1 MNEGPTT
8 VGSIVAKIRAD
19 RAEWKAAVAQTKED
33 ARELGALRPDIHIND
48 NAAAVTAKMAA
59 TKAAV
64 DAVDG
69 STGKLAGTQGKV
81 TAAQTRLTAAMSA
94 ADTAYARAALAQMR
108 LNELE
113 EKGITTGSRYASAQL
128 ALSEAVKR
136 LDSANDKVTA
146 SELALAAARQAN
158 AAAADREAAATVKAN
173 EANKTSV
180 TRIGAIATA
189 VALLVPLLA
198 PVGAAT
204 IGLAGGFLGLGV
216 AGVAAL
222 FGINQEMKR
231 GSDVGQAYRSGLDS
245 LKGSLSGLAQTSAVA
260 MLGSFRRVIAETNA
274 AMPMLNTQTAQ
285 FSSLLGEAGAA
296 AYSGTIN
303 SLRVLNPLFLTAAVY
318 VRSLM
323 QGFQQWT
330 EGSGI
335 EKFGGYAL
343 SMLPKVTEALGAL
356 ASSIMHI
363 LEALAPLGTI
373 GLAVLTGVAETI
385 EAIPVDVLSQLIV
398 TLTWGAIGFKAW
410 GFVAPM
416 LSAIAVQMGAVGA
429 ATTIATGP
437 IGWIV
442 AGLSALAG
450 IFAVV
455 MANNSGATR
464 AMQDYTAAVDA
475 DTGAIGENVR
485 AKAAQKLIDDGVIDA
500 AKRLK
505 LSTQDVLEATLGN
518 AAAQKRLNDAMATGE
533 NGSEKQRAQLQRT
546 GLDLVDYSLAV
557 TTLTQGIDTNS
568 AAIKGQVDQYNDL
581 HGMLTQVTG
590 ASQAQQ
596 RADEAVAASLGISVG
611 ALQAARN
618 GQEDMKASTEKAT
631 AQMYYQNDAAGLL
644 RASLD
649 LLNGKTISAEQAQN
663 RFDSSLAN
671 MGAHIDKTGKDV
683 NRATTSLE
691 GMSAAAVANRGEL
704 ISSVQ
709 AAQDAAQ
716 AYRDNGASSDEARQ
730 KLIDMKTAI
739 IEHAVE
745 LGEDRDQVQAF
756 IDKLFQIPAQV
767 PKTKVEVDADEAK
780 AEIQG
785 LKRLLDGINRN
796 ISIAVQL
803 HGADNIATT
812 GGYKV
817 AFANGG
823 TARGLANG
831 GGGGTI
837 TGRGTAGSDSAG
849 TYRLAHGEEVV
860 GNVFGQAD
868 RNRALLKQIN
878 AGFTPSTSSITATP
892 APAVRERVVEQHF
905 HVAGV
910 QQEDPRVLGM
920 IVGGEVARALVG
932 VKAK

>member
-81 TAAQTRLTAAMSA
+81 AAAQTRLTAAMSA
-94 ADTAYARAALAQMR
+94 ADTAYARASLAQMR

-136 LDSANDKVTA
+136 LDSANDKVIA

-245 LKGSLSGLAQTSAVA
+245 LKGSLSGLSQTSAVA
-260 MLGSFRRVIAETNA
+260 MLGSFRRVVAETNA

-356 ASSIMHI
+356 TSSIMHI

-533 NGSEKQRAQLQRT
+533 NGSEKQRAQLQKT
-546 GLDLVDYSLAV
+546 GLDLVDYTLAV

-581 HGMLTQVTG
+581 HGMLSQVTG

-631 AQMYYQNDAAGLL
+631 AQMYLQNNAAGLL

-756 IDKLFQIPAQV
+756 IDKLFQIPAEV

-785 LKRLLDGINRN
+785 LKQLLDGINRN

-831 GGGGTI
+831 GGGTV
-837 TGRGTAGSDSAG
+837 TGPGTAGSDSAG

-868 RNRALLKQIN
+868 RNRTLLKQIN
-878 AGFTPSTSSITATP
+878 AGFTPSTTATP
-892 APAVRERVVEQHF
+892 APTAAPASTTVQVNVAVSVLKNEDPQIVGNQVGRGVKDAL
-905 HVAGV
+905 AGV
-910 QQEDPRVLGM
+910 KL
-920 IVGGEVARALVG
+920 
-932 VKAK
+932 

>member
-94 ADTAYARAALAQMR
+94 ADSAYARASLAQMR

-136 LDSANDKVTA
+136 LDSANDKVIA

-245 LKGSLSGLAQTSAVA
+245 LKGSLSGLSQTSAVA
-260 MLGSFRRVIAETNA
+260 MLGSFRRVVAETNA
-274 AMPMLNTQTAQ
+274 ALPMLNTQTAQ

-455 MANNSGATR
+455 MANNNAATK
-464 AMQDYTAAVDA
+464 AMQTYTAAVDA
-475 DTGAIGENVR
+475 DNGAIKENVR
-485 AKAAQKLIDDGVIDA
+485 LTAAKTLQDSGALDA
-500 AKRLK
+500 AKK
-505 LSTQDVLEATLGN
+505 LGITTQTLVNATLGN
-518 AAAQKRLNDAMATGE
+518 ANAQAAVNRVLNEGKGHADQMTDAAGRL
-533 NGSEKQRAQLQRT
+533 
-546 GLDLVDYSLAV
+546 GLSYMDYSVAV
-557 TTLTQGIDTNS
+557 NAVRIGMTDNA
-568 AAIKGQVDQYNDL
+568 AAISGQILAYNEL
-581 HGMLTQVTG
+581 HGAVGDTTA

-785 LKRLLDGINRN
+785 LKQLLDGINRN

-831 GGGGTI
+831 GGGTI

-849 TYRLAHGEEVV
+849 TYRLANGEEVV

-868 RNRALLKQIN
+868 RNRTLLKQIN
-878 AGFTPSTSSITATP
+878 AGFTPSPTSTTATP
-892 APAVRERVVEQHF
+892 APSVQERVVEQHF
-905 HVAGV
+905 HVTGV

>member
-81 TAAQTRLTAAMSA
+81 ATAQTRLTAAMSA
-94 ADTAYARAALAQMR
+94 ADSAYARASLAQMR

-113 EKGITTGSRYASAQL
+113 EKGITTGARYASAQL
-128 ALSEAVKR
+128 TLSEALKR

-146 SELALAAARQAN
+146 SELALAAARQVN
-158 AAAADREAAATVKAN
+158 AAAADDETRATIKAN
-173 EANKTSV
+173 EANKTAV
-180 TRIGAIATA
+180 TRVGAIATA

-245 LKGSLSGLAQTSAVA
+245 LKGSMSGLAQTSAVA
-260 MLGSFRRVIAETNA
+260 MLGSFRRVVAETNA
-274 AMPMLNTQTAQ
+274 AMPMLNTQVGQ

-416 LSAIAVQMGAVGA
+416 LSAIAVQMGAVEA

-505 LSTQDVLEATLGN
+505 VSTQDVLSATLGN
-518 AAAQKRLNDAMATGE
+518 AAAQKRLNDAVQLGE
-533 NGSEKQRAQLQRT
+533 NGSERQRAQLEKT
-546 GLDLVDYSLAV
+546 GLGLVDYSLAV

-568 AAIKGQVDQYNDL
+568 TAIKGQVDQYNDL
-581 HGMLTQVTG
+581 HGMLAQVTG

-618 GQEDMKASTEKAT
+618 GQEDMRASTEKAT

-649 LLNGKTISAEQAQN
+649 LLNGKTINAEQAQN

-704 ISSVQ
+704 ISSVT

-730 KLIDMKTAI
+730 KLIDMKNSI

-756 IDKLFQIPAQV
+756 IDKLFQIPAEV
-767 PKTKVEVDADEAK
+767 PKTKVEVDAEEAK

-785 LKRLLDGINRN
+785 LKQLLDGINRN

-803 HGADNIATT
+803 HGSSNLATT

-831 GGGGTI
+831 GGGTV
-837 TGRGTAGSDSAG
+837 TGPGTAGSDSAG
-849 TYRLAHGEEVV
+849 MYRLAHGEEVV

-878 AGFTPSTSSITATP
+878 AGFTPSPSSVTATP
-892 APAVRERVVEQHF
+892 APVVRERVLEQHF

>member
-81 TAAQTRLTAAMSA
+81 ATAQTRLTAAMSA

-136 LDSANDKVTA
+136 LDSANDKVIA

-245 LKGSLSGLAQTSAVA
+245 LKGSLSGLSQTSAVA
-260 MLGSFRRVIAETNA
+260 MLGSFRRVVAETNA

-546 GLDLVDYSLAV
+546 GLDLVDYTLAV

-618 GQEDMKASTEKAT
+618 GQDDMKASTEKAT
-631 AQMYYQNDAAGLL
+631 AQMYLQNDAAGLL

-756 IDKLFQIPAQV
+756 IDKLFQIPAEV

-785 LKRLLDGINRN
+785 LKQLLDGINRN

-831 GGGGTI
+831 GGGTV

-849 TYRLAHGEEVV
+849 MYRLAHGEEVV

-868 RNRALLKQIN
+868 RNRTLLKQIN
-878 AGFTPSTSSITATP
+878 AGFTPSPTSITATP
-892 APAVRERVVEQHF
+892 APAPQERVVEQHF